1 MKKTWRTLIIVC
13 GLAALSA
20 CQEVFTYSP
29 VAFLERGPASL
40 SSPQK
45 IEHANDI
52 LVAGTNEQRSDAYAD
67 VVALIAAG
75 DTSAETN
82 MLAADLAFSASGLS
96 NVIFQILQDP
106 DIISSAT
113 AASFTSLF
121 EALDTDLIAA
131 GASHI
136 RVAHA
141 DVDAVISDTQYVVAG
156 AALLMSAVEKAGR
169 FSVIDSPPVVGEA
182 GYDEFQDA
190 IDYLAIVGI
199 DDPADLYT
207 LDI

>member
-13 GLAALSA
+13 SLAALSA

-29 VAFLERGPASL
+29 VAFLERGAATL
-40 SSPQK
+40 STPQK
-45 IEHANDI
+45 IEHAMDI
-52 LVAGTNEQRSDAYAD
+52 LIAGTDEQRVDAYVD
-67 VVALIAAG
+67 VAALIVAG

-82 MLAADLAFSASGLS
+82 LLAADLAFSASGLS
-96 NVIFQILQDP
+96 DVIFQILQNP

-113 AASFTSLF
+113 AADFTSLF
-121 EALDTDLIAA
+121 EALDANLIAV
-131 GASHI
+131 GAWHI

-141 DVDAVISDTQYVVAG
+141 DVDAVISETQYVVAG

-169 FSVIDSPPVVGEA
+169 FSIIAWPPVIGEA
-182 GYDEFQDA
+182 GYDEFLDA
-190 IDYLAIVGI
+190 IDYLAIAGI
-199 DDPADLYT
+199 DDPADMYT